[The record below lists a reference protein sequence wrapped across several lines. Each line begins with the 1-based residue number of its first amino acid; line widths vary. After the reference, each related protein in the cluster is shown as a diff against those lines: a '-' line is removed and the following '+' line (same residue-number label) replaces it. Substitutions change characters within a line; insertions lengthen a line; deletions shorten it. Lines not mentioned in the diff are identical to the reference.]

1 MNSFHLTVAD
11 GVAQLLFD
19 TPDEKVNTFSE
30 ARLRELER
38 ILAELDGRPDIKALV
53 VRSAKKDVFVA
64 GADIKEFASLG
75 DPDRARAAARLG
87 QTVFQRLA
95 DLPYPTF
102 AVIDGACAG
111 GGCEFAL
118 ACDFRIATDNPKTR
132 IGLPEVNL
140 GILPGWG
147 GTQRLPRLV
156 GFSKALEMVL
166 GAKMLDARKAHK
178 AGLVDRVCAA
188 PFLTETVKKFVGERL
203 PGGKSRAGLGRRASP
218 LQKILDG
225 TMAGRWLVSRKARS
239 AVMAKTGGNLPG
251 PLLALDLM
259 AAAAAGT
266 RLEDGLLR
274 EAEAFSGLPGTS
286 QSRSLVR
293 TFFATEEARKAAV
306 SPNAKPEKIETAG
319 VLGAGIMGG
328 GIAWAFSAAGLH
340 VRMRDLN
347 ADALGRGYGA
357 AMDANRRLAKKG
369 RLAETELRLRMH
381 RIEGTLGWEGYDA
394 CGLVVEAVLEDLD
407 VKRKVLAEAESHV
420 GPDCVIA
427 TNTSSLRLSDMESA
441 LRHPERFVG
450 LHFFNPVPMM
460 PLVEVVRGPSSSP
473 EAVEAAMRFARSL
486 GKTPIL
492 VGDCAGFLVNR
503 ILLPYVNEAAKILAE
518 GSDIATIDRLVREH
532 GMPMGPFQLADAVGI
547 DVGYKVAKVL
557 HHAYGERMS
566 VSPLLA
572 EVHDG
577 LKLRGDKAGE
587 GFWIGRGKDRRPN
600 PKVAE
605 LAEAKRGGEGRRIP
619 SEEILDRCLLT
630 MVGESARC
638 LQEGVVASGSLLDL
652 AMVMGTGYPAWRGG
666 PVQEGRTR
674 GAAAIRVRLDELAGT
689 LGERFAPHGSL
700 ERLDV

>member
-1 MNSFHLTVAD
+1 MNAFHLSIAE
-11 GVAQLLFD
+11 GLAQLVFD
-19 TPDEKVNTFSE
+19 TPDEKVNTFSA

-38 ILAELDGRPDIKALV
+38 IVGELDGRPDIRGLV
-53 VRSAKKDVFVA
+53 IRSAKKDVFVA
-64 GADIKEFASLG
+64 GADIKEFQDLS
-75 DPDRARAAARLG
+75 DPGAARAAARAG

-95 DLPYPTF
+95 DLPFPTF

-111 GGCEFAL
+111 GGCELAL

-156 GFSKALEMVL
+156 GLSKALEMVL
-166 GAKMLDARKAHK
+166 GATMLDARKAAK
-178 AGLVDRVCAA
+178 AGLVDRVCA
-188 PFLTETVKKFVGERL
+188 PQFLTETVQAFVKERL
-203 PGGKSRAGLGRRASP
+203 ATGKSRKGLGRRARFP
-218 LQKILDG
+218 GNLVDG
-225 TMAGRWLVSRKARS
+225 TAVGRWFALRTAR
-239 AVMAKTGGNLPG
+239 AQVLARTQGHLPG
-251 PLLALDLM
+251 PMLAAELI
-259 AAAAAGT
+259 AAAA
-266 RLEDGLLR
+266 
-274 EAEAFSGLPGTS
+274 SGLPLERGLEREADAFAKLPGTF
-286 QSRSLVR
+286 QSRALVN
-293 TFFATEEARKAAV
+293 TFFATEEARKASAAAKA
-306 SPNAKPEKIETAG
+306 SPAEIRTAG
-319 VLGAGIMGG
+319 VLGAGVMGG

-347 ADALGRGYGA
+347 AEALGRGYGA

-369 RLAETELRLRMH
+369 RLAETELKLRMH
-381 RIEGTLGWEGYDA
+381 RIEGTLGWDGYEA
-394 CGLVVEAVLEDLD
+394 CGLVVEAVLEDLE

-427 TNTSSLRLSDMESA
+427 TNTSSLRLADMESA
-441 LRHPERFVG
+441 LKHPERLVG

-460 PLVEVVRGPSSSP
+460 PLVEVVRGPSSNP
-473 EAVEAAMRFARSL
+473 EAVECALRFARSL

-518 GSDIATIDRLVREH
+518 GSDIATIDRVVRAY

-587 GFWIGRGKDRRPN
+587 GFWTGKGKARGPN
-600 PKVAE
+600 PRVEE
-605 LAEAKRGGEGRRIP
+605 LATRLRGGACRQIP
-619 SEEILDRCLLT
+619 SEEILDRCILG
-630 MVGESARC
+630 MVAEAGRC
-638 LQEGVVASGSLLDL
+638 LEEGVVATGSLLDL

-666 PVQEGRTR
+666 PVQEAKRR
-674 GAAAIRVRLDELAGT
+674 GVPAVRARLAELAGT

-700 ERLDV
+700 QRLDD